1 MNDDYL
7 LSGATAR
14 DLYRAVAELPI
25 CDYHCHLPPRDIY
38 EDRPFGDIG
47 EVWLGGDH
55 YKWRLMREA
64 GVPEELVTG
73 RDTPFRDKFRAYL
86 GALEFA
92 AGNPLYAWSAMELRQ
107 FFGVDLPLDPAHAD
121 AIWERCNTAI
131 RERGLSP
138 RKLIRQ
144 SRVRLVATTDD
155 PADSLEWHRRL
166 AGTPDLG
173 FSVLPSFRTD
183 RLLNLAAP
191 DWPQYAA
198 RLAEAA
204 GMPGIASLADF
215 REAIR
220 RRIDFFAEAGCRI
233 SDVGLPFFPDAIA
246 PDSTADRVLRDALA
260 GNAPSR
266 AELLAFVGNS
276 HVFLGSEYRRRG
288 WLMQLHLGVYR
299 NANTPIFQSLGADS
313 GCDCI
318 GDPVPVSD
326 LVRVLDAIH
335 SAGGLPQTVLY
346 SLVPSMNAPYQTVA
360 GSYPGVRL
368 GAAWWFVDHRRG
380 IEDVLDV
387 VAETGH
393 LGSFLGMLT
402 DSRSF
407 LSYARH
413 DYFRRILASF
423 VARLVDS
430 GQYPADKAPELM
442 RRISFAN
449 IASLLGV
456 D

>member
-1 MNDDYL
+1 MNSSYL
-7 LSGATAR
+7 LTGDTAR
-14 DLYRAVAELPI
+14 SLYRSIADLPI
-25 CDYHCHLPPRDIY
+25 CDYHCHLPPKEIF
-38 EDRPFGDIG
+38 EDRPFGGIAPL
-47 EVWLGGDH
+47 WLGADH

-64 GVPEELVTG
+64 GVPERLVTG
-73 RDTPFRDKFRAYL
+73 DAPWPEKFRAWL

-92 AGNPLYAWSAMELRQ
+92 AGNPLYAWSAMELAQ
-107 FFGVDLPLDPAHAD
+107 FFGVDLPLDAAHAD
-121 AIWERCNTAI
+121 EIRERCDAAI
-131 RERGLSP
+131 RERALSP
-138 RKLIRQ
+138 RALIRQ

-155 PADSLEWHRRL
+155 PADTLEWHARL
-166 AGTPDLG
+166 AATPDLG
-173 FSVLPSFRTD
+173 FRVLPSFRTD
-183 RLLNLAAP
+183 RLLNIAAP
-191 DWPQYAA
+191 DYADYA
-198 RLAEAA
+198 RRLGEAA
-204 GMPGIASLADF
+204 GLAIRSLDDL

-220 RRIDFFAEAGCRI
+220 RRLDVFAAHGCRI

-246 PDSTADRVLRDALA
+246 PDATAARVFADALA
-260 GNAPSR
+260 GHAPSR
-266 AELLAFVGNS
+266 AELLGFVGNL
-276 HVFLGSEYRRRG
+276 HVFLGAEYRRRG
-288 WLMQLHLGVYR
+288 WLMQLHLGVFR
-299 NANTPIFQSLGADS
+299 NANTPLFQTLGPDA

-318 GDPVPVSD
+318 GDPVPVSS
-326 LVRVLDAIH
+326 LVRILDAIH
-335 SAGGLPQTVLY
+335 AGGGLPQTVLY

-430 GQYPADKAPELM
+430 AQYPAGKAPELV
-442 RRISFAN
+442 RRIAYGN
-449 IASLLGV
+449 IAGLLGI

>member
-14 DLYRAVAELPI
+14 GLYRAAAELPI
-25 CDYHCHLPPRDIY
+25 CDYHCHLPPREIF
-38 EDRPFGDIG
+38 EDKVFEGIG
-47 EVWLGGDH
+47 PLWLGGDH

-73 RDTPFRDKFRAYL
+73 AAPWPEKFRAYL

-92 AGNPLYAWSAMELRQ
+92 AGNPLYAWSAMELRL
-107 FFGVDLPLDPAHAD
+107 FFGVDLPLDAAHAD
-121 AIWERCNTAI
+121 EIRERCDAAI
-131 RERGLSP
+131 RERALSP

-144 SRVRLVATTDD
+144 SRVALVATTDD
-155 PADSLEWHRRL
+155 PADSLEWHARL
-166 AGTPDLG
+166 AAEPDLG
-173 FSVLPSFRTD
+173 FQVLPSFRTD

-191 DWPQYAA
+191 DYPDYIR
-198 RLAEAA
+198 RLGETA
-204 GMPGIASLADF
+204 GVAIATLDDF

-220 RRIDFFAEAGCRI
+220 RRLDFFAAHGCRI

-246 PDSTADRVLRDALA
+246 SDADADRAFRDALA
-260 GNAPSR
+260 GRAPAR
-266 AELLAFVGNS
+266 ADALGFLGNLY
-276 HVFLGSEYRRRG
+276 VFLGSEYRARG

-299 NANTPIFQSLGADS
+299 NANTPIFRGIGPDA

-318 GDPVPVSD
+318 GDPVPVTS

-335 SAGGLPQTVLY
+335 TAGGLPQTVLY

-423 VARLVDS
+423 VARLVDTA
-430 GQYPADKAPELM
+430 QYPANKAPELM

-449 IASLLGV
+449 IAGLLGIGK
-456 D
+456 